1 MTIITRAMLRGTIAG
16 LAMLIGAVHGH
27 ADAAL
32 SFNTLTANALT
43 TNALTT
49 NALTTNALTTNALT
63 LNALTLNALTGSG
76 TRPDA
81 STAGVGALQDL
92 NGVTVEGVVLPMAAR
107 P

>member
-32 SFNTLTANALT
+32 SFNTLTA
-43 TNALTT
+43 

>member
-32 SFNTLTANALT
+32 SFNTLTA
-43 TNALTT
+43 
-49 NALTTNALTTNALT
+49 NALTTNALT

>member
-32 SFNTLTANALT
+32 SFNTLTA
-43 TNALTT
+43 NALTT